1 MGSPISPAR
10 ARPHA
15 ENCAT
20 KWARESDDFVIL
32 SMARLAPD
40 KGLEYL
46 IEAASILP
54 RTGRRLQFV
63 IAGDGPHRDHLER
76 LAATL
81 GVSDRVKFLGF
92 REDVAD
98 LLAASD
104 LIALPSLREGLSI
117 ALLEA
122 MAAARPIVATS
133 IGSQR
138 EVAAHAEMA
147 LLVPPA
153 DALALSQAILHLV
166 ADPATQGAPRRQC
179 TRRLRVP
186 LHRSQNAPLL
196 PPALPRSGTRQ
207 VCAMIAPPPRG
218 ARQPAAPSQESP
230 VLVPASHQSEGDSV

>member
-1 MGSPISPAR
+1 
-10 ARPHA
+10 
-15 ENCAT
+15 
-20 KWARESDDFVIL
+20 
-32 SMARLAPD
+32 MARLAPD

-81 GVSDRVKFLGF
+81 GVSGRVKFLGF

-153 DALALSQAILHLV
+153 DALTLSQSILHLV
-166 ADPATQGAPRRQC
+166 ADPALRERLAANARAVYESRYTEARMLHSY
-179 TRRLRVP
+179 RRLYLDLVR
-186 LHRSQNAPLL
+186 AK
-196 PPALPRSGTRQ
+196 
-207 VCAMIAPPPRG
+207 CAGCRATPER
-218 ARQPAAPSQESP
+218 
-230 VLVPASHQSEGDSV
+230 